1 MPLFIVCII
10 TIITII
16 TTYHHHPTTIT
27 MIITIVV
34 INQVLADAGRDSAEA
49 SIMAE
54 EAGAWAS
61 TVADLADGEGLAA
74 KGRTLKD
81 RIEELKNR

>member
-1 MPLFIVCII
+1 MAPLFVFFFFS
-10 TIITII
+10 
-16 TTYHHHPTTIT
+16 
-27 MIITIVV
+27 
-34 INQVLADAGRDSAEA
+34 QVLADAGRDSAEA

-61 TVADLADGEGLAA
+61 TVSELHNGEALAA
-74 KGRTLKD
+74 KGQALKA

>member
-1 MPLFIVCII
+1 MCPFPVAPFFVS
-10 TIITII
+10 II
-16 TTYHHHPTTIT
+16 TTATTVIMMIDNTIT
-27 MIITIVV
+27 NHRHS
-34 INQVLADAGRDSAEA
+34 NQVLADAGRDSAEA

-61 TVADLADGEGLAA
+61 TVADLADGEALAA
-74 KGRTLKD
+74 KGQALKA